1 MKNGKENVRTVE
13 QPEVPSQID
22 LPEDFQKVIENLK
35 PEERKLFLRGYAQM
49 VQVSSFNGPIPHP
62 ETLKGYEEVLKG
74 SADRIISMAEKE
86 QQHRFDCDNKIIS
99 EETAR
104 AKRGQQFGCFL
115 ITLLIIASIIFAY
128 IGYPKIAM
136 TIAGVT
142 ILGIGSIFVLDRLP
156 KKQNDQTADNT
167 KA

>member
-1 MKNGKENVRTVE
+1 MKNGKENTRTIE

-22 LPEDFQKVIENLK
+22 LPEEVQKVLEKLK
-35 PEERKLFLRGYAQM
+35 PEDRRIFLRGYAQM

-86 QQHRFDCDNKIIS
+86 QQHRFDCENKIIS

-104 AKRGQQFGCFL
+104 VKRGQQFGCFL
-115 ITLLIIASIIFAY
+115 ITLLIVASAVFAY
-128 IGYPKIAM
+128 MGYPKITG
-136 TIAGVT
+136 TIVGIT
-142 ILGIGSIFVLDRLP
+142 ILGIGSIFVLNKIP
-156 KKQNDQTADNT
+156 KKHTGQIPDNE
-167 KA
+167 A